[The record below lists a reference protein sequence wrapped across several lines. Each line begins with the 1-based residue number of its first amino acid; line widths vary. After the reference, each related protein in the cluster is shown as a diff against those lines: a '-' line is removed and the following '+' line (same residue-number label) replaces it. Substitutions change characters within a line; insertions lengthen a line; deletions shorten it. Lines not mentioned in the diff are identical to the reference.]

1 MQLSPH
7 FSLAELTETNT
18 GLPNVPN
25 GVRRDR
31 LILLADRMEKVR
43 SILGD
48 KPIKITSGYRSP
60 AVNKKVGG
68 VANSDHM
75 SAWVCDFQCQQ
86 FGTPYEIC
94 KELVLSRLKFDQL
107 ICEKGV
113 WVHISFA
120 PRMRQQVLTLP
131 PNSKQYLP
139 GLHG

>member
-7 FSLAELTETNT
+7 FSLAELTVTNT
-18 GLPNVPN
+18 GLPNVPS
-25 GVRRDR
+25 GVRLER
-31 LILLADRMEKVR
+31 LYLLADRMEKVR

-48 KPIKITSGYRSP
+48 NPIKITSGYRSP

-68 VANSDHM
+68 VSNSDHM
-75 SAWVCDFQCQQ
+75 SAHVCDFQCPK

-94 KELVLSRLKFDQL
+94 KELILSKLAFDQL

-120 PRMRQQVLTLP
+120 PRMRQMVLTLP
-131 PNSKQYLP
+131 PGSKKYLS

>member
-7 FSLAELTETNT
+7 FSLAELTVTNT
-18 GLPNVPN
+18 GLPNVPS
-25 GVRRDR
+25 GVRKDR
-31 LILLADRMEKVR
+31 LYLLADRMEKVR

-48 KPIKITSGYRSP
+48 SPIKITSGYRSP
-60 AVNKKVGG
+60 AVNKRVGG

-75 SAWVCDFQCQQ
+75 SGHVCDFQAPG

-94 KELVLSRLKFDQL
+94 KEIILSGLKFDQL

-131 PNSKQYLP
+131 VNSKKYLS
-139 GLHG
+139 GLHK